1 MSYKSIEIRM
11 AKVFMDR
18 KDIAKRIVDSELA
31 LGRLVLKEAEDK
43 RAVEEYQNKLKLLR
57 SDSLVYIASYRI
69 IKTSLIDKIAILET
83 SKIAVLLEKQKLD
96 CAYCCNRLSFGEG
109 VNRNIDPDGLTIQ
122 RINNEIGHIKSNC
135 VLWVINITFLIHQV
149 NTTIKWQAPVSSVSG
164 PEV

>member
-83 SKIAVLLEKQKLD
+83 SKIAVLLEKQKL
-96 CAYCCNRLSFGEG
+96 AQLNAL
-109 VNRNIDPDGLTIQ
+109 NKQL
-122 RINNEIGHIKSNC
+122 
-135 VLWVINITFLIHQV
+135 
-149 NTTIKWQAPVSSVSG
+149 
-164 PEV
+164 